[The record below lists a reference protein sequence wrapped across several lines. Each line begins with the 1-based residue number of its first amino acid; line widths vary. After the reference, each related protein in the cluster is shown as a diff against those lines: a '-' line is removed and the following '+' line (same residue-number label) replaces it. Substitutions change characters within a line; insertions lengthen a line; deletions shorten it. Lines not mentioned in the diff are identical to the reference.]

1 MAGLVRWEP
10 FREMMT
16 LRDAMGRLFD
26 ESMVRPGIAVGW
38 PFGSRE
44 EMPVPAIDMYQTD
57 SDVVVK
63 ATLPGLK
70 PEEVEITVVGNTL
83 EIKGETKEESEDK
96 QGDYYYRE
104 RSYGSFQRC
113 LTLPVEIKSD
123 EVEATFENGLLVLKM
138 PKAEQVKAKQIKI
151 QAK

>member
-1 MAGLVRWEP
+1 MADLVRWEP
-10 FREMMT
+10 FRDMMT

-26 ESMVRPGIAVGW
+26 ESLVRPFGGW

-44 EMPVPAIDMYQTD
+44 ETPVPAIDMYQTD

-70 PEEVEITVVGNTL
+70 PEEVEISLSGNSL
-83 EIKGETKEESEDK
+83 EIKGETKEESEGK

-123 EVEATFENGLLVLKM
+123 EVEATFDNGLLVLKM